1 VSYKS
6 LEGKQR
12 EIFLQV
18 MAYFLALKNNA
29 VAAPPELLRINID
42 GTAGT
47 GKSFL
52 ISAITTALRELF
64 HDELHG
70 TDPVIRLAPTGI
82 SAYGIRGWT
91 VSLGAKIPVREPN
104 GFIALTAVPLG
115 KLQTRWKNCK
125 LLIIDEKSMIGR
137 AQLGRLDLRLR
148 QIRPSSSDE
157 TLGGLPVLL
166 FGDFRQLPPIG
177 DTPVFSPKTGTGT
190 KAALS
195 NAGRRSF
202 MDISSQSVTL
212 EKIFRQQGESAVQ
225 VAFRDALLRLR
236 LYQTTEQDFELFS
249 TRFMSRLPVLEQTS
263 FKFALRL
270 IPTKVGV
277 RQFNTQRLGA
287 LNSPVV
293 RCPASHNI
301 PAASDGTA
309 DDAEGLEKEVLLAVG
324 AKVMITRNLWTS
336 KGVVNGTQGF
346 VRKIWYSNRANPKIH
361 LPSVVFV
368 EAESYIGQWL
378 SFN

>member
-1 VSYKS
+1 MVQ
-6 LEGKQR
+6 LEL
-12 EIFLQV
+12 EIFSHCSNP
-18 MAYFLALKNNA
+18 YSSS
-29 VAAPPELLRINID
+29 R
-42 GTAGT
+42 G
-47 GKSFL
+47 
-52 ISAITTALRELF
+52 F

-70 TDPVIRLAPTGI
+70 TDPVICLAPTGI

-104 GFIALTAVPLG
+104 GFVPLTAAPLAR
-115 KLQTRWKNCK
+115 LQTRWKNCK

-148 QIRPSSSDE
+148 QVRPLFSDE

-177 DTPVFSPKTGTGT
+177 DTSVFSPKAVTGTR
-190 KAALS
+190 AALS

-202 MDISSQSVTL
+202 VDISSQSVTL
-212 EKIFRQQGESAVQ
+212 ERIFRQEGESAEQ
-225 VAFRDALLRLR
+225 VAFRDALLHLR
-236 LYQTTEQDFELFS
+236 MYQTTEQDFNLFS
-249 TRFMSRLPVLEQTS
+249 TRFMNRLPALEQAS
-263 FKFALRL
+263 FKDALRL
-270 IPTKVGV
+270 IPTKAAVH
-277 RQFNTQRLGA
+277 QHNTHCLAA

-293 RCPASHNI
+293 RCPASHNL
-301 PAASDGTA
+301 PAASEGTA

-346 VRKIWYSNRANPKIH
+346 VRKIWYTETSNPKIH

-368 EAESYIGQWL
+368 ESESYIG
-378 SFN
+378 